1 MVDPSHLEAVL
12 LPSTLHVALTHL
24 GSSSSP
30 TLCVLQK
37 AGGIEMSFEEI
48 TACIDIG
55 VQRARGLAEWLNKEI
70 GEDWERR
77 KAFIEVQ

>member
-1 MVDPSHLEAVL
+1 
-12 LPSTLHVALTHL
+12 
-24 GSSSSP
+24 
-30 TLCVLQK
+30 
-37 AGGIEMSFEEI
+37 MSFEEI